1 MATSRIDPDRP
12 SIRLS
17 PSHTRNTSRSASFER
32 IPSSIYQQLD
42 PLLSNL
48 SPEST
53 LHALT
58 STDAVPLNE
67 QAAHDILSRS
77 ISQVSPSERALGIRA
92 AVAAQNLN
100 LWHKEVLS
108 WDWPNQCDAKL
119 GMGFIPPSESHS
131 DGNSLPSGFS
141 APPSNTQENYYGSL
155 LASVVERY
163 EKRADEIRDGMDDL
177 NVEELKEHVL
187 NAHIPSRSRPSSA
200 TSCVSVPPPL
210 SYVQL
215 SDFTAVITA
224 TILRA
229 LPYLSRLS
237 ALLATW
243 EVRLFVLRQ
252 IPGLLRELSL
262 THSALDSSLQALK
275 TPHSFTPN
283 SNKFSDASLA
293 VEHVKLE
300 SAVVAVGRRMD
311 RILDALEG
319 RPDSLPEQWIDD
331 LEAIESDFA
340 TWVVE
345 ADRCKV
351 QNEWVRSKAEAQLA
365 EMRAV
370 DLQRAESLKETGQDP
385 ASNTTVSEPS
395 DVLHLP
401 LDQVIEH
408 EPEPQRGLQLPS
420 GDARATSPQ
429 TVQQSATS
437 LEETPFPA
445 DCAEGNVSPNL
456 KLSISLSKSPIE
468 EKQEDLTPVA
478 VAEDLETPTQSDF
491 PPAPAISRQLLSAP
505 AHTPCADDRT
515 LENKENIPPPDFQQI
530 DVDLSPP
537 SQASTKSH
545 PLSEQGAPAEEI
557 LLQNTAAFES
567 EVQLPELAVSAG
579 LPAAV
584 TLHASA
590 GPQDLPC
597 EAVANESKK
606 NSDDEE
612 KQLSPHPKSLELNP
626 EPTPT
631 SSSIDQ
637 SPKSPIRAGERNQFD
652 TPVAATI
659 SPVLTPSR
667 SDIRVP
673 KSRPSRRIS
682 QIPMAVAS
690 PKSGSN
696 HTPIKSQIPLNEGKV
711 ETCQPT
717 VRKPLQSPIK
727 LSKSRTGK
735 VDIEKDGKVAH
746 KITHRRRTSTGS
758 VTSLLSDHSSLI
770 SSPDVLE
777 PRTASSHATPVG
789 KLSRHKSIRPPSH
802 GDYTLREDRL
812 RRLENQKPDPQISFQ
827 QNRTV
832 SLPLERFIN
841 ERLEL
846 GLGSESAP
854 GVASVNPSR
863 TRTRS
868 VTSADFPKPPKTRT
882 KITFQDT
889 SAASIPP
896 APRLPT
902 RHHQLSRGKSA
913 TDLKSQNEMAKIAE
927 RNKKTFGMNSARR
940 AMEHLL
946 QPKSLRWRQ
955 RLTAHPSLE
964 SLGVKRQELSYVEEH
979 ESELTDFRLRPSSPT
994 KLGKQPR
1001 DQLDEKIN
1009 SILNSL
1015 PGHIHMVDSNHEVET
1030 SSSSSSLDRRMRHRS
1045 ESPTG
1050 PTRSSTPAPSLT
1062 LRPAGRRR
1070 HSHAFK
1076 TEDSCVKL
1084 YHLHHGGQSAPTKLF
1099 VRTVGEEGQ
1108 RVMVR
1113 VGGGWA
1119 DLGEYLREY
1128 VIHHGRRKVSE
1139 TPRVEVQGIKSRS
1152 SPSYTSPS
1160 TMLTPA
1166 TTYLTSGRA
1175 TPSRPSSVVSARPPS
1190 SLTVHK
1196 KRRGSTASDAKGTR
1210 AVTTGQISSFTSP
1223 PPAVASLP
1231 SSTGRRLS
1239 VSSGHSVGDAHS
1251 PGNTAAAS
1259 TVNESR
1265 STPLGL
1271 AGPKP
1276 RARYESMSPEGEA
1289 WVADVLQKTRR
1300 SSSHNPPQFAL
1311 SMPPDHDSD
1320 DRFAI
1325 VDGGAI
1331 GHSLPKVRSIGDIGS
1346 IGTSRRVVLRG
1357 LGSRRP

>member
-1 MATSRIDPDRP
+1 MAASRINLDRP

-17 PSHTRNTSRSASFER
+17 PSHTRNNSRSTSFER
-32 IPSSIYQQLD
+32 TPSSIYQQLD

-53 LHALT
+53 LQALT
-58 STDAVPLNE
+58 STDAVPSNE

-108 WDWPNQCDAKL
+108 WDWPNQCDAKV

-131 DGNSLPSGFS
+131 GGNPIPSGFLAS
-141 APPSNTQENYYGSL
+141 PSNTQESYYGSL

-229 LPYLSRLS
+229 LPYLSRLN

-243 EVRLFVLRQ
+243 EVRLLVLRQ
-252 IPGLLRELSL
+252 IPGLLRELNL
-262 THSALDSSLQALK
+262 TRSALDSSLHALQI
-275 TPHSFTPN
+275 PHSSASN
-283 SNKFSDASLA
+283 SSESSDASLA
-293 VEHVKLE
+293 AEHAKLE

-311 RILDALEG
+311 RVLDALEG

-345 ADRCKV
+345 ADKCKI
-351 QNEWVRSKAEAQLA
+351 QNEWLRSTAEAQVA
-365 EMRAV
+365 EMHAG
-370 DLQRAESLKETGQDP
+370 DLHRVESLKEKGPDP
-385 ASNTTVSEPS
+385 TSGRAVSEPS
-395 DVLHLP
+395 DDLHP
-401 LDQVIEH
+401 PSDQVVEH
-408 EPEPQRGLQLPS
+408 ESELQCGLELS
-420 GDARATSPQ
+420 SSDARP
-429 TVQQSATS
+429 TS
-437 LEETPFPA
+437 LHNVEQSTISLQETPLPG
-445 DCAEGNVSPNL
+445 DCVEGNVSPNL

-468 EKQEDLTPVA
+468 EKQEDHTPVA

-491 PPAPAISRQLLSAP
+491 PPAPAISRQLFSAP
-505 AHTPCADDRT
+505 VHTPCAIDRT
-515 LENKENIPPPDFQQI
+515 MENKENIPPPDFQQL
-530 DVDLSPP
+530 DVAVSPP
-537 SQASTKSH
+537 SQALTKQT
-545 PLSEQGAPAEEI
+545 PLSEHKVPAEDP
-557 LLQNTAAFES
+557 LLQHSAAS
-567 EVQLPELAVSAG
+567 EMDVQLPKLAVSVG
-579 LPAAV
+579 VPAAEDP
-584 TLHASA
+584 HASA
-590 GPQDLPC
+590 SPKDLPRDT
-597 EAVANESKK
+597 VAYESVK
-606 NSDDEE
+606 NPDDEE
-612 KQLSPHPKSLELNP
+612 KQHFTHSKSTEPNP
-626 EPTPT
+626 ELKTIN
-631 SSSIDQ
+631 SSIDQ
-637 SPKSPIRAGERNQFD
+637 DPKSPIGPSEHNQFD
-652 TPVAATI
+652 TPVAAAI
-659 SPVLTPSR
+659 SPMLTPNR
-667 SDIRVP
+667 SNIRVP
-673 KSRPSRRIS
+673 KSRPSGRAS

-696 HTPIKSQIPLNEGKV
+696 HTPIKSQPPPNEGKA
-711 ETCQPT
+711 EPGQRT

-727 LSKSRTGK
+727 LSKPRPGK
-735 VDIEKDGKVAH
+735 VDLDKDDKVTH

-758 VTSLLSDHSSLI
+758 VGSLLSDHSSLI
-770 SSPDVLE
+770 SSPDALE
-777 PRTASSHATPVG
+777 PRTASSNVTPVG
-789 KLSRHKSIRPPSH
+789 TSSRPESVHPPSH

-812 RRLENQKPDPQISFQ
+812 RRLENQKPDPRISFQ
-827 QNRTV
+827 QSRTV

-854 GVASVNPSR
+854 GVASVHPSR

-868 VTSADFPKPPKTRT
+868 VTSADFPQPPKTRT

-889 SAASIPP
+889 SAASTPP
-896 APRLPT
+896 VPRLPT

-913 TDLKSQNEMAKIAE
+913 NDLKSQNEMAKIAE

-946 QPKSLRWRQ
+946 QPKSLRLRQ

-979 ESELTDFRLRPSSPT
+979 ESELTNFGFRPPSPT
-994 KLGKQPR
+994 KYSKQPR

-1050 PTRSSTPAPSLT
+1050 PTRSSTPAPSLM
-1062 LRPAGRRR
+1062 LMPAGRRR

-1152 SPSYTSPS
+1152 SPSYTSPG
-1160 TMLTPA
+1160 MLTPA
-1166 TTYLTSGRA
+1166 TTYLASGRA
-1175 TPSRPSSVVSARPPS
+1175 TPSRPPSVISARPPS

-1196 KRRGSTASDAKGTR
+1196 KRRGSTASDAMGTR
-1210 AVTTGQISSFTSP
+1210 AVTTGHISSFTSP
-1223 PPAVASLP
+1223 PPAAVPLP

-1239 VSSGHSVGDAHS
+1239 VSSGYSVGDAHS
-1251 PGNTAAAS
+1251 PGKAAAAS
-1259 TVNESR
+1259 MANESR

-1311 SMPPDHDSD
+1311 SMPPDHDAD
-1320 DRFAI
+1320 DRFDI
-1325 VDGGAI
+1325 GDGSMV

-1346 IGTSRRVVLRG
+1346 IGTSRRVVLKG

>member
-1 MATSRIDPDRP
+1 MAASRINPDRP
-12 SIRLS
+12 TIRLS
-17 PSHTRNTSRSASFER
+17 PSHTRNNSRSASVER
-32 IPSSIYQQLD
+32 TPSSIYQQLD

-53 LHALT
+53 LQALT
-58 STDAVPLNE
+58 STDAVPSNE

-100 LWHKEVLS
+100 IWHKEVLS
-108 WDWPNQCDAKL
+108 WDWPNQRDAKV

-131 DGNSLPSGFS
+131 GGNPIPSGFL
-141 APPSNTQENYYGSL
+141 APPSNTQESYYGSL

-229 LPYLSRLS
+229 LPYLSRLN

-262 THSALDSSLQALK
+262 TRSALDCSLHALQISHSSA
-275 TPHSFTPN
+275 SN
-283 SNKFSDASLA
+283 SSESSDASLA
-293 VEHVKLE
+293 AEHVKLE

-311 RILDALEG
+311 RVLDALEG

-345 ADRCKV
+345 ADKCKV
-351 QNEWVRSKAEAQLA
+351 HNEWLRSKAEAQMA
-365 EMRAV
+365 QMRAA
-370 DLQRAESLKETGQDP
+370 DLQSAESLKETGQDP
-385 ASNTTVSEPS
+385 TSDTAISEPS
-395 DVLHLP
+395 DDLYP
-401 LDQVIEH
+401 PPDQADKH
-408 EPEPQRGLQLPS
+408 EPELQCGLPVS
-420 GDARATSPQ
+420 SSDVIPTSPQ
-429 TVQQSATS
+429 TVEQSTMS
-437 LEETPFPA
+437 LKESPLPK
-445 DCAEGNVSPNL
+445 DCVKGNVSPTL

-491 PPAPAISRQLLSAP
+491 PPAPAISRQLFSTP
-505 AHTPCADDRT
+505 AHTPCAIDRT
-515 LENKENIPPPDFQQI
+515 MENKENIPPPGFQQLDI
-530 DVDLSPP
+530 AISPP
-537 SQASTKSH
+537 TQASTKPS
-545 PLSEQGAPAEEI
+545 PLSEHKPPAEDP
-557 LLQNTAAFES
+557 LLQYSASSEM
-567 EVQLPELAVSAG
+567 EVQLPELVVSVG
-579 LPAAV
+579 VTAAEE
-584 TLHASA
+584 LHASA
-590 GPQDLPC
+590 GPKDSLRDT
-597 EAVANESKK
+597 VADENEK
-606 NSDDEE
+606 NSDNEE
-612 KQLSPHPKSLELNP
+612 KQPSAHPKSTELNL
-626 EPTPT
+626 EPDTI
-631 SSSIDQ
+631 SRSVDQ
-637 SPKSPIRAGERNQFD
+637 DPKSPIGPGGQNQFD

-659 SPVLTPSR
+659 SPMLTPSW

-673 KSRPSRRIS
+673 KSRPSGRAS

-696 HTPIKSQIPLNEGKV
+696 HTPIKSQPPPNERKA
-711 ETCQPT
+711 EPCQRT

-727 LSKSRTGK
+727 LSKSRAGK
-735 VDIEKDGKVAH
+735 VDLDKDGKVAH

-758 VTSLLSDHSSLI
+758 VGSLLSDHSSLI
-770 SSPDVLE
+770 SSPEALE
-777 PRTASSHATPVG
+777 PRTASSNVTPVG
-789 KLSRHKSIRPPSH
+789 ASSRPESTHPPSH

-812 RRLENQKPDPQISFQ
+812 RRLENQKPDPRISFQ
-827 QNRTV
+827 QSRTV

-846 GLGSESAP
+846 GLGSESEL

-868 VTSADFPKPPKTRT
+868 VTSADFPQPPKTRT

-889 SAASIPP
+889 SAVSIPP
-896 APRLPT
+896 VPRLPT

-913 TDLKSQNEMAKIAE
+913 TDLKSQSEMAKIAE
-927 RNKKTFGMNSARR
+927 RNKRTFGMNSARR

-946 QPKSLRWRQ
+946 QPKSLRLRQ

-979 ESELTDFRLRPSSPT
+979 ESELTDFGFRPSSPT
-994 KLGKQPR
+994 KHSKQPR

-1015 PGHIHMVDSNHEVET
+1015 PGNIHMVDSNHEVET
-1030 SSSSSSLDRRMRHRS
+1030 SSSSSSLDRRMRYRS
-1045 ESPTG
+1045 ESPAG

-1062 LRPAGRRR
+1062 LMPAGRRR

-1139 TPRVEVQGIKSRS
+1139 TPVWRCK
-1152 SPSYTSPS
+1152 
-1160 TMLTPA
+1160 A
-1166 TTYLTSGRA
+1166 
-1175 TPSRPSSVVSARPPS
+1175 
-1190 SLTVHK
+1190 
-1196 KRRGSTASDAKGTR
+1196 
-1210 AVTTGQISSFTSP
+1210 
-1223 PPAVASLP
+1223 
-1231 SSTGRRLS
+1231 
-1239 VSSGHSVGDAHS
+1239 
-1251 PGNTAAAS
+1251 
-1259 TVNESR
+1259 
-1265 STPLGL
+1265 
-1271 AGPKP
+1271 
-1276 RARYESMSPEGEA
+1276 
-1289 WVADVLQKTRR
+1289 
-1300 SSSHNPPQFAL
+1300 
-1311 SMPPDHDSD
+1311 
-1320 DRFAI
+1320 
-1325 VDGGAI
+1325 
-1331 GHSLPKVRSIGDIGS
+1331 
-1346 IGTSRRVVLRG
+1346 
-1357 LGSRRP
+1357 